1 MTTFYLVRH
10 GQSLANAQHILQG
23 ALIDTPLSDNGKQ
36 QAQQTAAKLAKQRFE
51 YVFSSPLQR
60 AAQTAQI
67 IAPTQTVTYDWRL
80 SEFDYGQWDGQKIAE
95 LWQKYPQFYDA
106 EHNLLDGSQKYSHG
120 ETHAQAKQ
128 RLLSFFEEVTTQL
141 PENAQVLLVSHGY
154 TIKLIVDLV
163 LEINN
168 LTSLNEPTNA
178 GVTKINWSL
187 HTRTLKYF
195 NR

>member
-10 GQSLANAQHILQG
+10 GQSLTNAQHILQG
-23 ALIDTPLSDNGKQ
+23 AMIDTPLSDNGKQ
-36 QAQQTAAKLAKQRFE
+36 QAQQTAAKLAKKGFE

-67 IAPTQTVTYDWRL
+67 IAPTQSVTYDWRL
-80 SEFDYGQWDGQKIAE
+80 REFDYGQWDGQKIAE

-106 EHNLLDGSQKYSHG
+106 RHNLLDGSQKYSHG
-120 ETHAQAKQ
+120 ETHTQAKQ
-128 RLLSFFEEVTTQL
+128 RLLAFFEEVTTQL
-141 PENAQVLLVSHGY
+141 PKNAQVLLVSHGY

-163 LEINN
+163 LGINN
-168 LTSLNEPTNA
+168 LAALNEPTNA
-178 GVTKINWSL
+178 GVTKINWSFQA
-187 HTRTLKYF
+187 RTLKYF